1 MSTAPSPAISPKKH
15 ESANKTTEQ
24 DGRSFPSRVA
34 RGFRHQG
41 ILGELQR
48 LVDFER
54 RTLWWRRLDLQAFYV
69 HLLLEDSKQKL

>member
-34 RGFRHQG
+34 RGFGHQG

-54 RTLWWRRLDLQAFYV
+54 RTQSRRLDLQAFYV